1 MSEVIE
7 ELSEVVELEWARIKR
22 GRFFTTQAVR
32 FDKAVYLETMLQIFH
47 YTKNNAINQA
57 AAAYAAHHTQFGL
70 LKFAFRHAQ
79 EELGHERM
87 IVRDLAGMGISEEAI
102 LASKVLP
109 ATDALNGYLMNVALK
124 DGLIPRLG
132 YSFWA
137 EDAYEHIQPILA
149 SARNTF
155 DLTDARMSFFVAHSS
170 IDEKHS
176 KEVRDAIQAWVR
188 TDADAIA
195 VKRVARTTLYLTGQI
210 LESAYEQATSFSDDN
225 RSARAV

>member
-1 MSEVIE
+1 M
-7 ELSEVVELEWARIKR
+7 SEVVEELSTVIEQEWARIKR
-22 GRFFTTQAVR
+22 GQFFTTQAVR
-32 FDKAVYLETMLQIFH
+32 FDRRVYVETMLQIFH

-70 LKFAFRHAQ
+70 LKFALRHAQ

-102 LASKVLP
+102 LASEALP
-109 ATDALNGYLMNVALK
+109 ATDALNGYLMSVALK

-137 EDAYEHIQPILA
+137 EDAYDHIQPILA
-149 SARNTF
+149 SARKTF

-176 KEVRDAIQAWVR
+176 KEVRDAIRTWVR
-188 TDADAIA
+188 TEADASAI
-195 VKRVARTTLYLTGQI
+195 KRVARTTLYLTGQI
-210 LESAYEQATSFSDDN
+210 LESAYERATSFSDDK
-225 RSARAV
+225 RSAHAV